1 MEIPRCPDGRH
12 KGSIVVRAGWYG
24 RAGQRRQRWLCTP
37 KTAKAHRFTETLPRL
52 VDTRV
57 EVHVCDECATALE
70 PWEGQPA
77 PRLYGFSARDIAFA
91 LSQVAAGASY
101 RASAAA
107 VRTAAGRELNTRA
120 GEGSTGRPLAAAN
133 EHGQL
138 VSDWVDVFAP
148 VIWAAYAPPSWP
160 DRLLLDET
168 EFRYHRPGNPR
179 GIHAFYVLAAMGY
192 TTRNKLYVAALEA
205 VPTTSIPVW
214 QGFLAS
220 LAGQPSRVVTD
231 AGVPAGAAR
240 RCWPTG
246 TELRRCEWHIA
257 RNLRAGLPDDVRR
270 DPSDRIQGLLG
281 AAQRSV
287 EDWEAYL
294 EELSGRAAQHG
305 YLGALKSAGAL
316 DALVRAQAATRHP
329 TGPHSTGPLEEFFHT
344 LNQTIGDRAA
354 RMTNKRRADALLSL
368 LAAHRN
374 GWVQEHRWAEIIRAH
389 LIKRR
394 GLAPAQRKHTD
405 PASAKS
411 LR

>member
-1 MEIPRCPDGRH
+1 
-12 KGSIVVRAGWYG
+12 
-24 RAGQRRQRWLCTP
+24 
-37 KTAKAHRFTETLPRL
+37 
-52 VDTRV
+52 
-57 EVHVCDECATALE
+57 
-70 PWEGQPA
+70 
-77 PRLYGFSARDIAFA
+77 
-91 LSQVAAGASY
+91 
-101 RASAAA
+101 
-107 VRTAAGRELNTRA
+107 
-120 GEGSTGRPLAAAN
+120 
-133 EHGQL
+133 
-138 VSDWVDVFAP
+138 
-148 VIWAAYAPPSWP
+148 
-160 DRLLLDET
+160 LLLDET

-205 VPTTSIPVW
+205 VPTTSSPVW

-220 LAGQPSRVVTD
+220 LPGQPTRVVTD

-246 TELRRCEWHIA
+246 TEMRRCEWHIA
-257 RNLRAGLPDDVRR
+257 RNLRAGLPDNVRR
-270 DPSDRIQGLLG
+270 DPSDPIQGLLG

-287 EDWEAYL
+287 KDWEAYL

-374 GWVQEHRWAEIIRAH
+374 GWVEEHHWAEIIRAH

-394 GLAPAQRKHTD
+394 GLASAQRKHTD